1 MRLRELVFAGIILAM
16 KIATWNVN
24 SLKVRL
30 PHLLR
35 YLEAATAPDILL
47 LQELKCQTDD
57 VPRADIEALGYHVE
71 AVGQKTYNGVAI
83 ISKQPISVVLR
94 HLPGDETDEQARYLE
109 ADIAG
114 LRVAA
119 LYLPN
124 GNPVE
129 TEKYPY
135 KLGWMARL
143 AERAATLLAED
154 RPFLLGGDYNICP
167 TDVDLYDPVGW
178 RDDALVRPESR
189 AAFRRLLNLGLTEAF
204 HALHP
209 HAAHAYSFWDYQAGA
224 WQRDNGLR
232 IDHLL
237 LSPALADR
245 LEACEID
252 KEPRGWERASDHTP
266 VWCRLREA
274 A

>member
-1 MRLRELVFAGIILAM
+1 MRLRELVFAGIIPGM

-35 YLEAATAPDILL
+35 YLEADTAPDILL

-57 VPRADIEALGYHVE
+57 VPRAEIEALGYHVE

-83 ISKQPISVVLR
+83 VSKHPISVVLR
-94 HLPGDETDEQARYLE
+94 HLPGDDTDEQARYLE

-143 AERAATLLAED
+143 LGRAANLLAED

-167 TDVDLYDPVGW
+167 TDADLYDPVGW

-209 HAAHAYSFWDYQAGA
+209 TATHAYSFWDYQAGA

-237 LSPALADR
+237 LSPAVADR

-266 VWCRLREA
+266 VWCRLRA
-274 A
+274 